1 MGVLN
6 CTSYYKAIS
15 NEERKACFNNIYI
28 YVLYIHTH
36 RSSCFVGI
44 IPYMSVPRYS
54 SCYKDDDRKR

>member
-28 YVLYIHTH
+28 YIYYIYIHIAH
-36 RSSCFVGI
+36 HALLGLYRI
-44 IPYMSVPRYS
+44 
-54 SCYKDDDRKR
+54 